1 MNGSDKVVWNTFIR
15 VRPNLILIT
24 LSVFLDVEFSA
35 SHLSKLEVILID
47 MGHSKD
53 VSLNLDYDLANIL
66 TI

>member
-1 MNGSDKVVWNTFIR
+1 MNGSDEVVRNTFIR